1 MLMNDLYCPDCGS
14 LVPNNAQYCP
24 RCGLPVSQMQAHNAT
39 TYQSDERPEDTEN
52 ANSRSASAA
61 NMKRRTKPA
70 PWQHLTPSRTHLGS
84 VIRFLLANS
93 LTLGVIFL
101 LTIIFSQYRWWFFA
115 IWLVASYLYS
125 LLLNKTNWPWERR
138 LFGWLHQSSD
148 PEPEPVYGEPV
159 SARQPQSAAP
169 QVERQFQQAGE
180 SDEPVTGAK
189 QPRKGVRQVLTR
201 LGNPELKRGIIFLV
215 VGEVLKWVGG
225 SIASESL
232 STQITSMI
240 NSSTVSFKGYCLIVS
255 YLLIGWGV
263 FAIGG
268 GIVKLLFHHQHGGRL
283 YKLAAVVIG
292 ILTTIIVCYLYGHPV
307 DGGYQLT
314 TALIG
319 SNMTTSSLLNIIN
332 WVPWVFAIL
341 YLLGI
346 LKNALRRNRFF

>member
-1 MLMNDLYCPDCGS
+1 M
-14 LVPNNAQYCP
+14 
-24 RCGLPVSQMQAHNAT
+24 SQMQAHNST
-39 TYQSDERPEDTEN
+39 TSQSDERPEDTKN
-52 ANSRSASAA
+52 PTSRSASAA
-61 NMKRRTKPA
+61 SMKRRTKPT
-70 PWQHLTPSRTHLGS
+70 PWQQLTPSRAHLGT

-93 LTLGVIFL
+93 LTLGLIFL
-101 LTIIFSQYRWWFFA
+101 LAIIFSQYRWWFFA
-115 IWLVASYLYS
+115 VWIIASYLYP
-125 LLLNKTNWPWERR
+125 LLLNKSTWPWERR
-138 LFGWLHQSSD
+138 LFGWLHQSSE
-148 PEPEPVYGEPV
+148 PRSEPEPVYGEPA

-169 QVERQFQQAGE
+169 QVAPQFQQTAE
-180 SDEPVTGAK
+180 SEPPAATANNRRQGF
-189 QPRKGVRQVLTR
+189 RQVLQR
-201 LGNPELKRGIIFLV
+201 LGNPELKRGIIFLL

-292 ILTTIIVCYLYGHPV
+292 ILTTVIVGYLYGHPV